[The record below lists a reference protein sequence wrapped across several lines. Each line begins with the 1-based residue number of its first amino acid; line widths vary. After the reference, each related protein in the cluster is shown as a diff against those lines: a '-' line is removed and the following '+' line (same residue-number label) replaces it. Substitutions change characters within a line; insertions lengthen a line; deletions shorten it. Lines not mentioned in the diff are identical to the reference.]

1 MRLSIVT
8 INYNDAAGLR
18 RTLDSVAS
26 QSLAHNRQQSPTIAA
41 SPIELE
47 HIIIDGA
54 STDNSVDVIRDYE
67 SSLANNRP
75 SSPTIASSP
84 IIVRWISEKDK
95 GVYNAMNKGIKMATG
110 DYIQILNSGDILASN
125 TVIQQMSEAI
135 HRLSSPTIA
144 NNRPQSPT
152 IGTMPEILYG
162 NMLKTKDGV
171 HIYKD
176 NCGRYNGTPESFLY
190 FYRGTM
196 NHDTAWIRRDLFI
209 PSPTIANNS
218 PQSPTIAHNRPCFGL
233 YDEEMKICSDWKW
246 YVDAIALGGVKP
258 IYVNID
264 VTIFDMNGISESGG
278 KNKALIQKERREYL
292 EQVLPASVLRDYD
305 EFAMPIEQYRRLK
318 RYHLWGIV
326 YFVERVLFKLEKW
339 NIIKH

>member
-1 MRLSIVT
+1 MKLSIVT
-8 INYNDAAGLR
+8 INYNDAVGLK
-18 RTLDSVAS
+18 RTLDSVAA
-26 QSLAHNRQQSPTIAA
+26 QQLATSPSRHLAT
-41 SPIELE
+41 SPMELE
-47 HIIIDGA
+47 HVIVDGG
-54 STDNSVDVIRDYE
+54 STDGSVDVIKEYE
-67 SSLANNRP
+67 KRLMEIGGALMGIGVNLK
-75 SSPTIASSP
+75 
-84 IIVRWISEKDK
+84 WISEKDN

-125 TVIQQMSEAI
+125 DVLVKVRSKMEEV
-135 HRLSSPTIA
+135 
-144 NNRPQSPT
+144 
-152 IGTMPEILYG
+152 GTAQGKYPEILYG

-171 HIYKD
+171 HVYKD

-196 NHDTAWIRRDLFI
+196 NHDTAWIMRSLFV
-209 PSPTIANNS
+209 SDNQ
-218 PQSPTIAHNRPCFGL
+218 QSAISNQQCFGL

-246 YVDAIALGGVKP
+246 YVNAVALGLGVNGERLEAVKP
-258 IYVNID
+258 VYVDVD

-278 KNKALIQKERREYL
+278 KNRALIQKERREYL

-318 RYHLWGIV
+318 RYHLWGVV

-339 NIIKH
+339 GLLR